1 MPRRLRILF
10 VIGNM
15 GGGGAERQVV
25 EILKHL
31 DRARFE
37 PILYAGSR
45 SGELLD
51 EVPPDVPIHSFWED
65 FLRSWRSRWHRVFRT
80 VSHVRW
86 RHLARLL
93 ADERIDLVYD
103 RTFHATVDAAVACWW
118 RPTPRVSCC
127 VCDPESDL
135 KLYARRMPLFARR
148 FSRWAFSSA
157 SIVLANSEGLRRRLV
172 EFHSL
177 PESHVRTHYN
187 LVDFER
193 LDNLSAE
200 FVPDVPRDP
209 FLIVTG
215 GRLDPL
221 KGQRFLLDAVRILVN
236 ERGRSVRL
244 VVLGQGP
251 LRNELLQFIRLHKL
265 DSHVTLAGFVPNP
278 QPWYRHAR
286 LFVLPSLCEGL
297 PNALL
302 EAVACGTPV
311 LATDSPGGTSEILDG
326 GRCGRLVPPGD
337 GTVLA
342 NAIADCMDHPP
353 EWQSLTRA
361 ALHHVRDLC
370 DLISGLRRLE
380 DLFDSV
386 VANDDQRIV
395 RS

>member
-1 MPRRLRILF
+1 MPRRQRILF

-25 EILKHL
+25 EILKQL
-31 DRARFE
+31 DRVRFE
-37 PILYAGSR
+37 PILYVGSR
-45 SGELLD
+45 SGELLG
-51 EVPPDVPIHSFWED
+51 EVPSDVPIHSFWED
-65 FLRSWRSRWHRVFRT
+65 FLWTWQSKLHRLFRT
-80 VSHVRW
+80 VPHVRW
-86 RHLARLL
+86 RHLAGLL

-103 RTFHATVDAAVACWW
+103 RTFNATVDAAVACWW

-135 KLYARRMPLFARR
+135 QLYARRMPLFARR

-157 SIVLANSEGLRRRLV
+157 SIVLANSEGLRRRLI

-193 LDNLSAE
+193 LDDLSAE

-209 FLIVTG
+209 FLIVTS

-221 KGQRFLLDAVRILVN
+221 KGQRFLLDAVRILIQ
-236 ERGRSVRL
+236 ERDRSVRL

-251 LRNELLQFIRLHKL
+251 LKSELVEFIRLHKL
-265 DSHVTLAGFVPNP
+265 EPHVTLTGFVPNP
-278 QPWYRHAR
+278 LPWYRHAR
-286 LFVLPSLCEGL
+286 LFVLPSLSEGL

-311 LATDSPGGTSEILDG
+311 LATDSPGGTNEILDA
-326 GRCGRLVPPGD
+326 GRCGRLVAPGD
-337 GTVLA
+337 STVLA
-342 NAIADCMDHPP
+342 DAIADCMDHPA
-353 EWQSLTRA
+353 EWQALTKP
-361 ALHHVRDLC
+361 ALDHIRELC
-370 DLISGLRRLE
+370 DLKPGLRRLE
-380 DLFDSV
+380 DVFASL
-386 VANDDQRIV
+386 AEGGPKR
-395 RS
+395 RL